1 MNVEWI
7 MNSQMNAWMN
17 EWFYGIHEQNL
28 IRKILCEY
36 EQIISTSN
44 KQKTWNAWTYL
55 YIIESGGETNKNVV
69 KSAEWETHQVWRCI
83 SRTWRAIKL
92 NQSANILSWYYVP
105 ALWFWRRNNLFWRSW
120 IFSVQPMKMNQWIER
135 KFQRKHHVQMK
146 V

>member
-1 MNVEWI
+1 
-7 MNSQMNAWMN
+7 MN
-17 EWFYGIHEQNL
+17 EQFYGIHGQNL

-36 EQIISTSN
+36 ERIISTSD
-44 KQKTWNAWTYL
+44 KQKTRNAWTYL

-69 KSAEWETHQVWRCI
+69 KSAEWEMHQIWRCI

-105 ALWFWRRNNLFWRSW
+105 ALWFWMRNNLFWRSW

-135 KFQRKHHVQMK
+135 KFQQKHHL
-146 V
+146 